1 MGFPGCSDSKER
13 PGFDPWVRKIPW
25 RRAWLPTPVFL
36 PGEFQGQR
44 SLVGYSPWG
53 CKESEM
59 TKWLTLSLFIPKIVR
74 FFPSYLPGILYLGI
88 IHSELIFVESV
99 KSVSRVF
106 FFFSFLR
113 LSSCSSAIC
122 WRNCLCSIVFPLL
135 LYQRS
140 DYIYGDL
147 FLGSPFCSTDLFVSS
162 LTNATPSSLVY
173 ILKVGKVSPPA
184 LFFSFGIV
192 GYSGSF
198 ASPYKLYFSFFNF

>member
-106 FFFSFLR
+106 FFFFFPETVQLFQR
-113 LSSCSSAIC
+113 YLLKKLS
-122 WRNCLCSIVFPLL
+122 LL
-135 LYQRS
+135 H
-140 DYIYGDL
+140 
-147 FLGSPFCSTDLFVSS
+147 CV
-162 LTNATPSSLVY
+162 
-173 ILKVGKVSPPA
+173 
-184 LFFSFGIV
+184 
-192 GYSGSF
+192 SF
-198 ASPYKLYFSFFNF
+198 APLSKIRLYLWGSISGFSILFHWSICQFSHQCHTIFISIHLEGG